1 MPELHGHTAECMD
14 RGTVPLPCNCSLDPS
29 CPAHR
34 TGLKVT
40 VTERHDGLECGHPGC
55 TYQPGHLGAHSNE
68 EEARDA

>member
-1 MPELHGHTAECMD
+1 MSERLGHSAECMD
-14 RGTVPLPCNCSLDPS
+14 RGTVPLPCVSP

-40 VTERHDGLECGHPGC
+40 VTERHDGEECSYPGC

-68 EEARDA
+68 EEPS